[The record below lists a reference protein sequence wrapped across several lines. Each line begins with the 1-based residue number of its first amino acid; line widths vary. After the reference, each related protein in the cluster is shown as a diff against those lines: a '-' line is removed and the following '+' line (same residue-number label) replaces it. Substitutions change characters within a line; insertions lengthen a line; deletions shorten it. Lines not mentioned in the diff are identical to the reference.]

1 MNAIPIRFLSQ
12 LKENNN
18 REWFNENKAV
28 YEEAKGI
35 TESFVNA
42 LIAGISQF
50 DKSIIGLEAK
60 KAMFRIYRDIRF
72 SKNKTPYKTFFGSY
86 IAPNGRKSI
95 SAGYYLHIEPGA
107 SFLAGGMHSP
117 QSEHLKKVRQEI
129 FYNIE
134 EFKNILNQKEFKKNF
149 ETLGGEKLKRPPNGF
164 PADFEDIELLKH
176 KEFIVI
182 QNLTDKDILSDNFF
196 DYAIAVFKTMK
207 PLNDFLNK
215 ALD

>member
-12 LKENNN
+12 LRENNN
-18 REWFNENKAV
+18 REWFNENKAI
-28 YEEAKGI
+28 YEEARGI
-35 TESFVNA
+35 TETFINE

-50 DKSIIGLEAK
+50 DSSISSLEAK

-72 SKNKTPYKTFFGSY
+72 SKNKTPYKNSFGSY

-95 SAGYYLHIEPGA
+95 TAGYYLHLEPDA

-117 QSEHLKKVRQEI
+117 QGEHLKKVRQEI
-129 FYNIE
+129 MYNNE
-134 EFKNILNQKEFKKNF
+134 EFKSILNEKVFKDNF
-149 ETLGGEKLKRPPNGF
+149 ETLRGEKLKRPPKGF
-164 PADFEDIELLKH
+164 PAEFADIELLKH
-176 KEFIVI
+176 KEFIVVHE
-182 QNLTDKDILSDNFF
+182 LSDKDVLADNFF
-196 DYAIAVFKTMK
+196 EYAIAVFKTMK